1 MADVESLKSGD
12 RQAFDEIYKEFSPR
26 LYNFILSI
34 VGTSSDSQDILQ
46 NVFIKVWE
54 KRADL
59 IVEKNFE
66 AYIYTIARHHVYN
79 HLRAKLYTHLV
90 PADGVE
96 LADNSSIEQSI
107 FQKDVTLYFKDI
119 INRLPEKRREIFIM
133 NKFQD
138 MSYKEIAEK
147 LSISE
152 NTVDTQ
158 LRRAMAFLKS
168 KISASHLSLFIAL
181 FINS

>member
-1 MADVESLKSGD
+1 MIDVGALKAGNK
-12 RQAFDEIYKEFSPR
+12 QAFDEIYKEFSPR

-34 VGTSSDSQDILQ
+34 VGSSSDSQDILQ

-54 KRADL
+54 KRAEL
-59 IVEKNFE
+59 IVDKNFE
-66 AYIYTIARHHVYN
+66 AYIYTIARHFVYN
-79 HLRAKLYTHLV
+79 HLRTKLYTHLV
-90 PADGVE
+90 STDGVD
-96 LADNSSIEQSI
+96 LADNCSIEQSI
-107 FQKDVTLYFKDI
+107 FKKDVTLYFKDI
-119 INRLPEKRREIFIM
+119 INKLPEKRREIFIM

-138 MSYKEIAEK
+138 LSYKEIAEK

-168 KISASHLSLFIAL
+168 KISSSHLSLFIAL
-181 FINS
+181 FINY

>member
-1 MADVESLKSGD
+1 MADIESLKSGS
-12 RQAFDEIYKEFSPR
+12 RQAFDDIYKEFSPR

-34 VGTSSDSQDILQ
+34 VGISSDSQDILQ

-66 AYIYTIARHHVYN
+66 SYIYTIARHYVYN
-79 HLRAKLYTHLV
+79 HLRKKLYAHLV
-90 PADGVE
+90 PADSVE
-96 LADNSSIEQSI
+96 LADNSSIEQNI
-107 FQKDVTLYFKDI
+107 FQNDVTLYFKDI
-119 INRLPEKRREIFIM
+119 INRLPEKRRKIFIM
-133 NKFQD
+133 NKFED

-168 KISASHLSLFIAL
+168 KISATHLSLFIAL
-181 FINS
+181 VINR